1 MKYKMKPVEVYA
13 WQFNGKFDDTAS
25 FSFSEWA
32 KRFVPFRCVSW
43 GNWFPETFVIEVF
56 VPTRNST
63 DWNTYECYYLE
74 KNDWFVFYP
83 CNNAFTVISNKDF
96 EMLYEKA
103 DECIE

>member
-13 WQFNGKFDDTAS
+13 WQFNGKFDGTAS
-25 FSFSEWA
+25 SSFSEWTKNFA
-32 KRFVPFRCVSW
+32 PDRFKSW
-43 GNWFPETFVIEVF
+43 DNWIHKTFIIVVF
-56 VPTRNST
+56 MPTKNST
-63 DWNTYECYYLE
+63 ESYYLE

-83 CNNAFTVISNKDF
+83 RNNSFTVISNNAF

>member
-13 WQFNGKFDDTAS
+13 WQFNGKFDGTAS
-25 FSFSEWA
+25 SSFSEWTKNFA
-32 KRFVPFRCVSW
+32 PDRFKSW
-43 GNWFPETFVIEVF
+43 DNWIHKTFVIVVF
-56 VPTRNST
+56 MPTKNST
-63 DWNTYECYYLE
+63 ESYYLE

-83 CNNAFTVISNKDF
+83 RNNSFTVISNNAF

>member
-1 MKYKMKPVEVYA
+1 MKYKMKPVEVLA
-13 WQFNGKFDDTAS
+13 WQFNGKFDGTAS
-25 FSFSEWA
+25 SSFSEWTKNFA
-32 KRFVPFRCVSW
+32 PDRFKSW
-43 GNWFPETFVIEVF
+43 DNWIHKTFVIEVF
-56 VPTRNST
+56 MPTKNST

-103 DECIE
+103 DECTE

>member
-13 WQFNGKFDDTAS
+13 WQFNGKFDGTAS
-25 FSFSEWA
+25 SLFSEWTKNFA
-32 KRFVPFRCVSW
+32 SDRFKSW
-43 GNWFPETFVIEVF
+43 DNWIHKTFVIVVF
-56 VPTRNST
+56 MPTKNST
-63 DWNTYECYYLE
+63 ESYYLE

-83 CNNAFTVISNKDF
+83 RNNAFTVISNDAF

>member
-1 MKYKMKPVEVYA
+1 MKPVEVLA
-13 WQFNGKFDDTAS
+13 WQFNGKFDGTAS
-25 FSFSEWA
+25 SSFSEWTKNFA
-32 KRFVPFRCVSW
+32 PDRFKSW
-43 GNWFPETFVIEVF
+43 DNWIHKTFVIEVF
-56 VPTRNST
+56 MPTRNST

-103 DECIE
+103 DKCTE

>member
-1 MKYKMKPVEVYA
+1 MKPVEVLA
-13 WQFNGKFDDTAS
+13 WQFNGKFDGTAS
-25 FSFSEWA
+25 SSFSEWTKNFA
-32 KRFVPFRCVSW
+32 PDRFKSW
-43 GNWFPETFVIEVF
+43 DNWIHKTFVIEVF
-56 VPTRNST
+56 MPTKNST

-103 DECIE
+103 DECTE

>member
-1 MKYKMKPVEVYA
+1 MKYKMKPVEVLA
-13 WQFNGKFDDTAS
+13 WQFNGKFDGTAS
-25 FSFSEWA
+25 SSFSEWTKNFA
-32 KRFVPFRCVSW
+32 PDRFKSW
-43 GNWFPETFVIEVF
+43 DNWIHKTFVIEVF
-56 VPTRNST
+56 MPTRNST

-103 DECIE
+103 DKCTE

>member
-1 MKYKMKPVEVYA
+1 MKYKMKPVEVLA
-13 WQFNGKFDDTAS
+13 WQFNGKFDGTAS
-25 FSFSEWA
+25 SSFSEWTKNFA
-32 KRFVPFRCVSW
+32 PDRFKSW
-43 GNWFPETFVIEVF
+43 DNWIHKTFVIEVF
-56 VPTRNST
+56 MPTRNST

-103 DECIE
+103 DECTE

>member
-1 MKYKMKPVEVYA
+1 MKPVEVLA
-13 WQFNGKFDDTAS
+13 WQFNGKFDGTAS
-25 FSFSEWA
+25 SSFSEWTKNFA
-32 KRFVPFRCVSW
+32 PDRFKSW
-43 GNWFPETFVIEVF
+43 DNWIHKTFVIEVF
-56 VPTRNST
+56 MPTRNST

-103 DECIE
+103 DKCIE

>member
-13 WQFNGKFDDTAS
+13 WQFNGKFDGTAS
-25 FSFSEWA
+25 SSFSEWA
-32 KRFVPFRCVSW
+32 KNFAPDRFKSW
-43 GNWFPETFVIEVF
+43 DNWIHKTFVIEVF
-56 VPTRNST
+56 MPTRNST

-83 CNNAFTVISNKDF
+83 RNNAFTVISNNAF

>member
-1 MKYKMKPVEVYA
+1 MLIGINKECLFLWRYICEI
-13 WQFNGKFDDTAS
+13 QN
-25 FSFSEWA
+25 
-32 KRFVPFRCVSW
+32 
-43 GNWFPETFVIEVF
+43 ETCVIEVF
-56 VPTRNST
+56 MPTRNST

>member
-1 MKYKMKPVEVYA
+1 MKYKMKPVEVLA
-13 WQFNGKFDDTAS
+13 WQFNGKFDGTAS
-25 FSFSEWA
+25 SSFSEWTKNFA
-32 KRFVPFRCVSW
+32 PDRFKSW
-43 GNWFPETFVIEVF
+43 DNWIHKTFVIEVF
-56 VPTRNST
+56 MPTRNST

-96 EMLYEKA
+96 EMLYENA

>member
-1 MKYKMKPVEVYA
+1 MKYKMKPAEVYA
-13 WQFNGKFDDTAS
+13 WQFNGKFDGTAS
-25 FSFSEWA
+25 SSFSEWA
-32 KRFVPFRCVSW
+32 KNFAPDRFKSW
-43 GNWFPETFVIEVF
+43 DNWIHKTFVIEVF
-56 VPTRNST
+56 MPTRNST

-83 CNNAFTVISNKDF
+83 RNNAFTVISNNAF